1 MVNSLTRSQVFKLL
15 RKSCLK
21 NWYRKLAYNCYLISY
36 RIFKMCFNNIKAKP
50 LKFKVQVGKLWK
62 ECKKVN
68 RTQTGI
74 LYLFYNRRPISRMNI
89 TIYIDIICHYVGN
102 IIFYNV
108 EGFLDNNELKMIKLL

>member
-1 MVNSLTRSQVFKLL
+1 
-15 RKSCLK
+15 
-21 NWYRKLAYNCYLISY
+21 
-36 RIFKMCFNNIKAKP
+36 MCFNNIKAKP
-50 LKFKVQVGKLWK
+50 LKFKVQVGKLWE

-108 EGFLDNNELKMIKLL
+108 EGYVEGFLDNNELKMIELL

>member
-1 MVNSLTRSQVFKLL
+1 
-15 RKSCLK
+15 
-21 NWYRKLAYNCYLISY
+21 
-36 RIFKMCFNNIKAKP
+36 MCFNNIKAKP

-74 LYLFYNRRPISRMNI
+74 LYFYNRRPISRMNI